1 MRRSFRN
8 LAMSTMMVACLIS
21 PVALAATKKTQKQ
34 PSAHAQAVKAC
45 NDTYKAA
52 VKEAGMK
59 KGKEHKDALAEAKKA
74 KAECIKN
81 APK

>member
-1 MRRSFRN
+1 M
-8 LAMSTMMVACLIS
+8 AACLIA
-21 PVALAATKKTQKQ
+21 PAAMAATKTQKQ
-34 PSAHAQAVKAC
+34 PSAHAAAVKAC

-52 VKEAGMK
+52 VKDAATK
-59 KGKEHKDALAEAKKA
+59 KGKEHKAALAEAKKA

>member
-8 LAMSTMMVACLIS
+8 LAVTTMMAACLIA
-21 PVALAATKKTQKQ
+21 PAAMAKGKTQKQ
-34 PSAHAQAVKAC
+34 PSAHAMAVKAC

-74 KAECIKN
+74 KMDCMKN